1 MSFPFL
7 VGITTTPSDDS
18 VSVGLVWAGV
28 DRATTSGGWAV
39 ADQKTADR
47 LVAAIEAGAVLRDVE
62 VRTDVNG
69 KTYMNYRSTVLGRT
83 MKADLTRLGF

>member
-1 MSFPFL
+1 MSLAFL
-7 VGITTTPSDDS
+7 VGITTTPNDRS
-18 VSVGLVWAGV
+18 VDVTLVWAGV
-28 DRATTSGGWAV
+28 DRTTSGGWAV

-69 KTYMNYRSTVLGRT
+69 KTYMNYQSTVLGRT
-83 MKADLTRLGF
+83 IKADLTRLGF